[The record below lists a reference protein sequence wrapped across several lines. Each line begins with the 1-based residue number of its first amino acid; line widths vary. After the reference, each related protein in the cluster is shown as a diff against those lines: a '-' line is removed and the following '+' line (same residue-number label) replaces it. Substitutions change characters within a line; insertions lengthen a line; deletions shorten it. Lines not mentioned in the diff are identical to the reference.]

1 MDSSKE
7 PPTSA
12 ATDKPAEPVE
22 GVRIGAKLRHA
33 RRVHKLTLK
42 TVSERVGC
50 SESML
55 SKIETG
61 RVSPS
66 LNLLA
71 KLAEGLGTSIAALFN
86 EEQRLAVTVYH
97 HGERQAIELG
107 SWRHRHTVL
116 ERLIPYAEGRRLNA
130 NLHVVPPG
138 GGSDGTLSHVGE
150 EVGFVI
156 DGFVE
161 LTVDGRT
168 MPLGPGSSFF
178 FASALPHSYQNIGT
192 GVARIV

>member
-1 MDSSKE
+1 
-7 PPTSA
+7 
-12 ATDKPAEPVE
+12 
-22 GVRIGAKLRHA
+22 
-33 RRVHKLTLK
+33 
-42 TVSERVGC
+42 
-50 SESML
+50 ML

-66 LNLLA
+66 LDLLA
-71 KLAEGLGTSIAALFN
+71 KLAEALGTSIAALFN

-107 SWRHRHTVL
+107 SKRHRHTML
-116 ERLIPYAEGRRLNA
+116 ERLIPYADGRRLNA

-178 FASALPHSYQNIGT
+178 FASALPHSYRNVGT
-192 GVARIV
+192 GVARIVWVNSPPY